1 MTSFT
6 KPSAEKLRQQA
17 DAAQQSD
24 TQRRTRD
31 LALHLGVSEC
41 ELVHA
46 GYEGLRSRSLT
57 GSLHD
62 MFAALGDLGRVMALT
77 RNEWCVHERHG
88 CYEGHVQQGPVHM
101 MLGPDIDLRAFVGR
115 WRHAYAVEQG
125 GRHSLQFFDA
135 SGLAVHKV
143 YCTQASDMDAYER
156 YVARFAAAPG
166 AASMPVPEAAAPL
179 ASTAEPQSTP
189 EQIREAWLKLKD
201 THEFHP
207 MLGRL
212 GVSRLHALA
221 SAGPDLAQQVAPDA
235 VERVLTGA
243 VQTGLSIMCFVANPG
258 MVQIHTGAVR
268 NLRRTGDWYN
278 VLDEKF
284 NLHLNTSAIASSW
297 VVNKPTTDGW
307 VRSLEL
313 YHASGE
319 QIVQFFGERKEGKKE
334 LEQWRA
340 LLDELCTEPLAV

>member
-6 KPSAEKLRQQA
+6 RLTAEQLSAQA
-17 DAAQQSD
+17 NAAQQ
-24 TQRRTRD
+24 TGPQRRTRE
-31 LALHLGVSEC
+31 LAMHLGVSEC

-46 GYEGLRSRSLT
+46 GYEGLSSRPLT
-57 GSLHD
+57 GSLHE
-62 MFAALGDLGRVMALT
+62 MFAALSELGRVMALT
-77 RNEWCVHERHG
+77 RNDWCVHERHG
-88 CYEGHVQQGPVHM
+88 HYQGHVQQGPVHM

-125 GRHSLQFFDA
+125 GRHSLQFFDGN
-135 SGLAVHKV
+135 GLAVHKV
-143 YCTQASDMDAYER
+143 YCTQESDMPAYEV
-156 YVARFAAAPG
+156 YVSRFAAPAD
-166 AASMPVPEAAAPL
+166 AAMPVFEQ
-179 ASTAEPQSTP
+179 ASQTATLAEPQSTP

-212 GVSRLHALA
+212 GVSRMQALA
-221 SAGPDLAQQVAPDA
+221 GAGTDLAQQVGPEA
-235 VERVLTGA
+235 VEHVLTRA
-243 VQTGLSIMCFVANPG
+243 AQSGLSIMCFVSNPG
-258 MVQIHTGAVR
+258 MVQIHTGPIQ

-278 VLDEKF
+278 ILDDNF

-313 YHASGE
+313 YHQSGD

-334 LEQWRA
+334 LAAWRA

>member
-1 MTSFT
+1 MTAFT
-6 KPSAEKLRQQA
+6 KLSVTQLSEQA
-17 DAAQQSD
+17 NAAQQAGP
-24 TQRRTRD
+24 QRRARE
-31 LALHLGVSEC
+31 LAMHLGVSEC

-46 GYEGLRSRSLT
+46 GYEGLVSRPLA
-57 GSLHD
+57 GSLHE
-62 MFAALGDLGRVMALT
+62 MFAALGTLGRVMALT
-77 RNEWCVHERHG
+77 RNDWCVHERHG
-88 CYEGHVQQGPVHM
+88 RYEGHVQQGPVHM

-125 GRHSLQFFDA
+125 GRHSLQFFDG

-143 YCTQASDMDAYER
+143 YATQATDMAAYEA
-156 YVARFAAAPG
+156 YVAGFAAP
-166 AASMPVPEAAAPL
+166 PDAPL
-179 ASTAEPQSTP
+179 PSVEPAGAPSQAEPQSTP

-221 SAGPDLAQQVAPDA
+221 HAGTDLAQQVAPDA
-235 VERVLTGA
+235 VERVLTSA
-243 VQTGLSIMCFVANPG
+243 AQSGLDIMCFVANPG
-258 MVQIHTGAVR
+258 MVQIHTGPVQ

-278 VLDEKF
+278 VLDENF
-284 NLHLNTSAIASSW
+284 NLHLNTAAVATTW

-313 YHASGE
+313 YHESGE
-319 QIVQFFGERKEGKKE
+319 QIVQFFGKRKEGQTE
-334 LEQWRA
+334 LSQWRA

>member
-1 MTSFT
+1 MNAFT
-6 KPSAEKLRQQA
+6 KLNAAQLREQA
-17 DAAQQSD
+17 NAAQQAGP
-24 TQRRTRD
+24 QRRARE
-31 LALHLGVSEC
+31 LAIHLGVSEC

-46 GYEGLRSRSLT
+46 GYEGMASRPLA
-57 GSLHD
+57 GSLHE
-62 MFAALGDLGRVMALT
+62 MFAALSTLGRVMALT

-88 CYEGHVQQGPVHM
+88 SYQGHVQQGPVHM
-101 MLGPDIDLRAFVGR
+101 MLGTDIDLRAFVGR

-125 GRHSLQFFDA
+125 GRRSLQFFDG

-143 YCTQASDMDAYER
+143 YVTEHSDEAAYEA
-156 YVARFAAAPG
+156 YAARFAAAPDAAMPAVEPA
-166 AASMPVPEAAAPL
+166 AASGAK
-179 ASTAEPQSTP
+179 EPQSTP

-212 GVSRLHALA
+212 GVSRMQALA
-221 SAGPDLAQQVAPDA
+221 GAGADLAQQVAPNA
-235 VERVLTGA
+235 VEHMLTSA
-243 VQTGLSIMCFVANPG
+243 AQSGLSIMCFVANPG
-258 MVQIHTGAVR
+258 MVQIHTGPVR

-278 VLDEKF
+278 ILDENF
-284 NLHLNTSAIASSW
+284 NLHLNTSAVASSW

-313 YHASGE
+313 YHESGE
-319 QIVQFFGERKEGKKE
+319 QIVQFFGERKEGRKE
-334 LEQWRA
+334 LAQWRA